1 MKTLILL
8 NPHAA
13 SGAALRRFERVKPSL
28 LALFDEVRVA
38 ITQHEREVSDHL
50 RRALHDGFELV
61 LALGG
66 DGSNLVLLNALC
78 QLEAQSQLMF
88 ATLPFGTGRDWART
102 LKLPE
107 DAKMLKWLA
116 QATPQLVDIG
126 RVTLDGQR
134 SWFLNVA
141 SVGISG
147 AIAPRLNAKRVK
159 RPWMFLT
166 ATVQALFNYN
176 PSPIRVIVD
185 GQLWQEG
192 SFFLVA
198 IGNGRFF
205 GRGMKIC
212 PHAMINDG
220 LFDVV
225 LVESMPRLRAL
236 TALPSVLTGSH
247 LKRDDVHI
255 CQARHVRVEG
265 NSGAVQLEM
274 DGEPYEARV
283 IEFEVQPSAVKM
295 LLNLPIDAMSQSI
308 LDRPNEVGY
317 TGQRRA

>member
-13 SGAALRRFERVKPSL
+13 SGTALRRFERVKASL

-38 ITQHEREVSDHL
+38 MTQDERQVSDHL
-50 RRALHDGFELV
+50 RRAWNDGFELV

-66 DGSNLVLLNALC
+66 DGTNSVVLNALC
-78 QLEAQSQLMF
+78 QLEAQSELIF

-102 LKLPE
+102 LNLPE
-107 DAKMLKWLA
+107 ESTTMLEWLA
-116 QATPQLVDIG
+116 HATPQPVDIG

-166 ATVQALFNYN
+166 ATVQALFNYE
-176 PSPIRVIVD
+176 PSPIQVIVD

-192 SFFLVA
+192 SFFLAAV
-198 IGNGRFF
+198 GNGRFF

-212 PHAMINDG
+212 PDAVINDG

-236 TALPSVLTGSH
+236 TALPSVFTGSH
-247 LKRDDVHI
+247 LKRDDVHV
-255 CQARHVRVEG
+255 CQARHVRLQGIER
-265 NSGAVQLEM
+265 AMQLEM
-274 DGEPYEARV
+274 DGEPYEAQV
-283 IEFEVQPSAVKM
+283 IEFEVQPSAVSM
-295 LLNLPIDAMSQSI
+295 LLNLPIDAMS
-308 LDRPNEVGY
+308 
-317 TGQRRA
+317 

>member
-13 SGAALRRFERVKPSL
+13 SGAALGRFEQIKASL
-28 LALFDEVRVA
+28 LVLFDEVRVA
-38 ITQHEREVSDHL
+38 ITQHEREISGHL
-50 RRALHDGFELV
+50 RRALHDGFELL

-66 DGSNLVLLNALC
+66 DGTNFVVLNALC
-78 QLEAQSQLMF
+78 QLEAQSKLIF

-102 LKLPE
+102 IKLPE
-107 DAKMLKWLA
+107 EPTAMRKWLA
-116 QATPQLVDIG
+116 QAMPQPVDMG

-166 ATVQALFNYN
+166 ATAQALFHYD

-192 SFFLVA
+192 SFFLAAV
-198 IGNGRFF
+198 GNGRFF

-212 PHAMINDG
+212 PHAVINDG

-236 TALPSVLTGSH
+236 MALPSVFTGSH
-247 LKRDDVHI
+247 LKRDDVHL
-255 CQARHVRVEG
+255 CQARHVRLEG
-265 NSGAVQLEM
+265 IQGAVQLEM
-274 DGEPYEARV
+274 DGEPYEAQV
-283 IEFEVQPSAVKM
+283 IEFEVQPSVIKM
-295 LLNLPIDAMSQSI
+295 LLNLPIDAMRQLPS
-308 LDRPNEVGY
+308 LPR
-317 TGQRRA
+317 